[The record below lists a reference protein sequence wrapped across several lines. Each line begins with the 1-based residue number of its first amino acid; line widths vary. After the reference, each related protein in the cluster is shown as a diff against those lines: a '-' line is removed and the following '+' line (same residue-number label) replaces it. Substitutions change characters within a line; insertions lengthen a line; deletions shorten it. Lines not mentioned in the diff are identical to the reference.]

1 MQVIEY
7 TELAQMLEKAA
18 AEIERL
24 EAENARLEQEIEK
37 LAKDEWVPHKEEDPK
52 GESDEDWADILKQA
66 NENSDVK
73 LGAPSQFTMP
83 KDNAREKLEGWLA
96 SLA

>member
-1 MQVIEY
+1 MKVIEH
-7 TELAQMLEKAA
+7 TELAEMLEKAA

-37 LAKDEWVPHKEEDPK
+37 LAKQEWPPHGDEPAK
-52 GESDEDWADILKQA
+52 SDGDGDWADILKQA
-66 NENSDVK
+66 SENNDVR
-73 LGAPSQFTMP
+73 LGAPSQLVLPKENP
-83 KDNAREKLEGWLA
+83 KDRLESWLA